1 MSWEQNLQDA
11 SFKGVRFDCVMT
23 RELDERDVA
32 EYLYPYRDGGV
43 TEDLGRGLRR
53 LDLVAVLW
61 GDDYDS
67 RLQALLQKLEEP
79 GPGELIHPIYGAIP
93 DVQLK
98 GKRVEHEADRPNYA
112 TVYLTFLEG
121 GEENP
126 FFVRQLPA
134 QKADSASLFAQYSAD
149 LGASDF
155 ASFMSSLK
163 TKPDF
168 LVRLNAIRDATSTVL
183 SAVRGLADH
192 WITSGLDIAD
202 FPRAFVA
209 DLAGGLKSLVNLSR
223 LTGDGLMPRWG
234 ALTSALGDVVK
245 LPRGITSGD
254 TPARFDAAIGP
265 DRAPVPMPAADLAAV
280 DAMTKTTVANVIIE
294 AAADILAEQ
303 AENPTLAPAEIEQ
316 IANDTRGLVQE
327 AVDAQRVL
335 VVGDTQTPDGAHEPD
350 ATISGRLDTD
360 AQADRIQQAIQ
371 PLKDAAKSI
380 QEAATEVIN
389 LLPPLRRRSI
399 QSPAN
404 LRLQSFRWYG
414 THTRASEIAR
424 LNPNLR
430 NPNDLQPGDTLY
442 GFAK

>member
-23 RELDERDVA
+23 REVDERDVA

-53 LDLVAVLW
+53 MDLVAVLW
-61 GDDYDS
+61 GDDYDN

-79 GPGELIHPIYGAIP
+79 GPGELIHPIYGAMP
-93 DVQLK
+93 DVQFK

-112 TVYLTFLEG
+112 AVYMTFLEG

-155 ASFMSSLK
+155 AKFMAGLK
-163 TKPDF
+163 VKPDF

-183 SAVRGLADH
+183 SSVRGLVDH
-192 WITSGLDIAD
+192 WVTTGLDIAD

-209 DLAGGLKSLVNLSR
+209 DLAGGLKGLVNLSR
-223 LTGDGLMPRWG
+223 LTGEGLMPRWG
-234 ALTSALGDVVK
+234 SLTSALGDVVK
-245 LPRGITSGD
+245 LPRGIASGD
-254 TPARFDAAIGP
+254 TPARFDATLGA
-265 DRAPVPMPAADLAAV
+265 DRSPVSMPAADLAAV
-280 DAMTKTTVANVIIE
+280 DAVTKTTVATVITE
-294 AAADILAEQ
+294 AAAEILADQ

-316 IANDTRGLVQE
+316 IANDARDLVQQ
-327 AVDAQRVL
+327 AVDAQRDL
-335 VVGDTQTPDGAHEPD
+335 VVSAGQTTDGAEPD
-350 ATISGRLDTD
+350 TTIDGRLDTD
-360 AQADRIQQAIQ
+360 AQADAVQQAIQ
-371 PLKDAAKSI
+371 PLKDAAKAI

-389 LLPPLRRRSI
+389 LLPPLRRRSVN
-399 QSPAN
+399 SVAN
-404 LRLQSFRWYG
+404 LRLLSFQWYG
-414 THTRASEIAR
+414 THARAPEIAR
-424 LNPNLR
+424 LNPSLR